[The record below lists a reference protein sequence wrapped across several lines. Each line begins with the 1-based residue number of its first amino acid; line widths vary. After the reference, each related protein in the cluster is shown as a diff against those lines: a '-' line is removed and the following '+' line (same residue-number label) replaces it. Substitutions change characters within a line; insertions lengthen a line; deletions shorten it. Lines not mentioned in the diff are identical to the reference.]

1 MPLNAV
7 NRTLPMRLLFAL
19 PLLLCLTS
27 PADALPSGA
36 GFEADARA
44 FAAARAADAAA
55 VLLGPAV
62 PVTPTIEP
70 ALDCNALYLR
80 RMALTRQQLDYHTS
94 YLDDPRNQTALAV
107 GTVTTW
113 GFAYLPFTAMQSYTR
128 SARKGQIEAELDALR
143 QASARLQCFRR

>member
-1 MPLNAV
+1 
-7 NRTLPMRLLFAL
+7 MRLLLFL
-19 PLLLCLTS
+19 PLLLGLAG
-27 PADALPSGA
+27 PALALPDTA
-36 GFEADARA
+36 ALEASARA
-44 FAAARAADAAA
+44 FAAARAADAEV
-55 VLLGPAV
+55 VLLGPAL
-62 PVTPTIEP
+62 PVTPTLDP

-128 SARKGQIEAELDALR
+128 SARKAYLEAELDALR